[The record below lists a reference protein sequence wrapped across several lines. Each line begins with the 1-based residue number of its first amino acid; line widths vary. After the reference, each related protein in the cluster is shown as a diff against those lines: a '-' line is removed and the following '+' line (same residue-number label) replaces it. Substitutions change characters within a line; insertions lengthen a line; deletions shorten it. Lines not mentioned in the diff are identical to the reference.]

1 MAHLR
6 CLLFGH
12 QKMLVPLS
20 SNRYV
25 CRRCGFDYGVEMQV
39 EGPQARPPAGPP
51 LPPPTV
57 KRGAARRLHR

>member
-1 MAHLR
+1 MAHLL

-12 QKMLVPLS
+12 QKILVPLS

-25 CRRCGFDYGVEMQV
+25 CRRCGWDFGVEGSQV
-39 EGPQARPPAGPP
+39 PAPTVRP
-51 LPPPTV
+51 LPRTTV

>member
-1 MAHLR
+1 MAHLL

-12 QKMLVPLS
+12 QKTRVPLS

-25 CRRCGFDYGVEMQV
+25 CRRCGFDFGLEVRETPAPP
-39 EGPQARPPAGPP
+39 GPSRPPR
-51 LPPPTV
+51 L